1 MEIEFYQDLMAGV
14 SVSGMRPP
22 VIFVAHSGLIWT
34 MSLLSASSLIV
45 YTLHPDLV
53 TGQLEFGHW
62 KMMRMM
68 LSGIYDVM
76 MSELLVRMS

>member
-1 MEIEFYQDLMAGV
+1 MEIEFYQDPTIGV
-14 SVSGMRPP
+14 SVSGMLPL
-22 VIFVAHSGLIWT
+22 VIFVAHSRVIWT
-34 MSLLSASSLIV
+34 MSTLSASSLMV

-53 TGQLEFGHW
+53 TGRLEFGHW

-76 MSELLVRMS
+76 GGLLVIMES